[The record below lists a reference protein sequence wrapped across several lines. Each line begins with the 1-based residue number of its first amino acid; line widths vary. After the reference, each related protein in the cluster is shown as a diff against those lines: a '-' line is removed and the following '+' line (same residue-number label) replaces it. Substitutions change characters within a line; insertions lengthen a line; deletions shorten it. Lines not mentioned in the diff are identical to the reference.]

1 MRFED
6 FLTDELGQ
14 PKENTIGELRYCCP
28 FCGET
33 KYKFY
38 VKQSI
43 DSSNGLYHC
52 KKCNESGNPITFM
65 KKYYGV
71 NGKQAVDL
79 LDSKSIDIERQE
91 IIQFSNNDL
100 TESEKLILMMRGVD
114 NYRNYVKKIPPPLP
128 VGFKYIKDN
137 LNNKEVAPF
146 LVYLKNRGITLAQI
160 IEHNI
165 AYIVNG
171 YCYSKGNN
179 GETKKITLRNSVIFF
194 TYNSRGKYLYWN
206 TRSIEPNPYLKS
218 INAPAQE
225 HELGKRDVIFNLNR
239 AMKEKMVVITE
250 GVFDAL
256 TYQQYGIATFGKQ
269 VTEEQLSLLREYV
282 PIDTS
287 IMIMLDSD
295 AMEFSVELAKK
306 LYITHKKVYV
316 IPHGDLDAND
326 LGVEEAFKL
335 LKNRVLASPEGL
347 QSYFLQQKLSK
358 WA

>member
-43 DSSNGLYHC
+43 DSTNGLYHC
-52 KKCNESGNPITFM
+52 KKCDETGNPITFM
-65 KKYYGV
+65 KQYYGV
-71 NGKQAVDL
+71 SGKQAVDL

-91 IIQFSNNDL
+91 VIQYNNNDL
-100 TESEKLILMMRGVD
+100 TESEKLILMMRGVE
-114 NYRNYVKKIPPPLP
+114 NYRNYIKKTPPSLP
-128 VGFKYIKDN
+128 IGYKFIKDN
-137 LNNKEVAPF
+137 LRNKEVKPF
-146 LVYLKNRGITLAQI
+146 LVYLQGRGITLDQI

-165 AYIVNG
+165 AYVING
-171 YCYSKGNN
+171 YCYKPTPT
-179 GETKKITLRNSVIFF
+179 GEHKKIPLKNSVIFF
-194 TYNSRGKYLYWN
+194 TYNAKGKYIYWN

-218 INAPAQE
+218 INAPTRE
-225 HELGKRDVIFNLNR
+225 SELGKRDVIFNLNR
-239 AMKEKMVVITE
+239 AMNEKMVVINE

-256 TYQQYGIATFGKQ
+256 TYRQYGIATFGKQ
-269 VTEEQLSLLREYV
+269 VTEEQITLIRENIPV
-282 PIDTS
+282 TTP

-295 AMEFSVELAKK
+295 AIESSITLASK

-316 IPHGDLDAND
+316 IPHGDKDAND
-326 LGVEEAFKL
+326 MGTEEAFKL
-335 LKNRVLASPEGL
+335 LQNRVLASPEGL
-347 QSYFLQQKLSK
+347 QSYYLQQKLFK
-358 WA
+358 